1 MDYSRHFHSIG
12 PSFSSQ
18 IETHECLSSLQSPNC
33 SRLSSPDNSWSS
45 TASLSWIIFVQKVLL
60 LKKIDSHSN
69 SITYSITN
77 VLSYVCIAC
86 ATYFSEGHYTSYQ
99 KWHFW
104 ECSYFLFT
112 YIRRSISQVPV
123 AETSFF
129 SFYLC
134 DTCIIKSLCFILSGE
149 SKRTEWVK
157 PVLETVQTKSGHR
170 EFAGTYYPAFSVHCK
185 HHSVFPEKC
194 S

>member
-18 IETHECLSSLQSPNC
+18 IETHECLSSLRSPNC

-104 ECSYFLFT
+104 ECFYFLFT

-129 SFYLC
+129 FFLSVWYLHNKITVFHTIRREQKDRVGKTSSRDSANQIRTSRVC
-134 DTCIIKSLCFILSGE
+134 WHLLSCFFCPL
-149 SKRTEWVK
+149 
-157 PVLETVQTKSGHR
+157 
-170 EFAGTYYPAFSVHCK
+170 
-185 HHSVFPEKC
+185 
-194 S
+194 